1 MTNCPQ
7 CGTPMTHTNASS
19 PAKCHVCHDP
29 VHERKQSRKVASHSF
44 STPLG
49 RLHGQLQIDG
59 RWAIVYQIPASNRS
73 EVDLENIKQLAD
85 RLLKIECVE
94 LARPHS
100 FDQHAL
106 CFYWKIPKDFSPLSN
121 VRTNPSSEESQLII
135 RNITGGLRK
144 LHQAGLA
151 AFYLAPEYI
160 FVNSDF
166 DQAVLIPLPWLAE
179 LASHSPDTVQKIAFL
194 APETG
199 RAPLKEHLDHQSA
212 DVYSLGSLAR
222 YLITGR
228 QAVESSSLLPS
239 DLRPELQEW
248 DTFID
253 GCCRSYPER
262 RFSSITAALD
272 ALPGSISSKSQNSAT
287 EPTHKDLHVV
297 TANHSKSQ
305 VPSDEPEL
313 VYKPKIRVG
322 KSILLSLVAL
332 SFLLILYSNRNWIAS
347 IFPVT
352 SSYIGSYQRGFGDT
366 ILSYQDR
373 GYVGAAW
380 IKMQDADSLLSLAS
394 IGQHQAIKPWRVS
407 GWDDSSYWILCKDG
421 DIFHSDDNHWK
432 YLGSQ
437 NNIYNPIGR
446 PLSRSCLLTLGSFY
460 YNTTLYKIENASWT
474 ESGELRVGRHYDPS
488 SEKFCII
495 APDLSYLL
503 FKDHLTKFEVN
514 SKTKLEADKYKE
526 AFVHRDD
533 NTPLKSTPVDSVGLT
548 KTPKSGTAWGLADE
562 SDSDEDILVQFRN
575 GIWYKVDAVKDINP
589 RASWLHGSSSD
600 PDFVVF
606 VGDDGKVLFHELN
619 GSDQLIPI
627 TLAQETTSGDLIAVW
642 GVNRNKF
649 WVMDK
654 NGTVWERAENQWRT
668 VIRGMYREDIEFL
681 DAWVSPTGTVIAVTK
696 DAVYRL
702 E

>member
-1 MTNCPQ
+1 
-7 CGTPMTHTNASS
+7 
-19 PAKCHVCHDP
+19 
-29 VHERKQSRKVASHSF
+29 
-44 STPLG
+44 LG

-151 AFYLAPEYI
+151 AFYLAPEFI

-228 QAVESSSLLPS
+228 QVVESSSLLPS

-262 RFSSITAALD
+262 RFSSLADALD

-313 VYKPKIRVG
+313 VNKPKVRVG
-322 KSILLSLVAL
+322 KSILLSLLAL
-332 SFLLILYSNRNWIAS
+332 SFLLILYINRNRIAS
-347 IFPVT
+347 IFPAAA
-352 SSYIGSYQRGFGDT
+352 SYIGSYQRGFGDT
-366 ILSYQDR
+366 ILSYENRD
-373 GYVGAAW
+373 YEGAGW
-380 IKMQDADSLLSLAS
+380 TKMQDGDSLLSLTS
-394 IGQHQAIKPWRVS
+394 IGDHHAIRPWRVA
-407 GWDDSSYWILCKDG
+407 GWDDNSYWILCKDG
-421 DIFHSDDNHWK
+421 DIFHFDDNHWK

-437 NNIYNPIGR
+437 NNLNNPIGR
-446 PLSRSCLLTLGSFY
+446 PLSHSCLLSLGS
-460 YNTTLYKIENASWT
+460 TDHDTALYKIEHASWT
-474 ESGELRVGRHYDPS
+474 DCGEIKGVSHYNVS
-488 SEKFCII
+488 CEKLCII

-503 FKDHLTKFEVN
+503 LKYCLTKFEGN
-514 SKTKLEADKYKE
+514 SKTKLEEDKYKE
-526 AFVHRDD
+526 AFVHRND
-533 NTPLKSTPVDSVGLT
+533 NTPLKDVPVDSVSLT
-548 KTPKSGTAWGLADE
+548 KTPKTGTAWGLAEE
-562 SDSDEDILVQFRN
+562 SYSGDNILVQFRN
-575 GIWYKVDAVKDINP
+575 GIWYKVDTVKDIDP
-589 RASWLHGSSSD
+589 HASWLHGLSSD
-600 PDFVVF
+600 PDFVV
-606 VGDDGKVLFHELN
+606 VAGEDGQVVIHEIN
-619 GSDQLIPI
+619 GSDVLVPI
-627 TLAQETTSGDLIAVW
+627 TLSQEVTSGDLIAVW
-642 GVNRNKF
+642 GVDRNKF